1 MMCVSRPGKLLYDGG
16 MHSYGWRS
24 LTCTSTGW
32 SKEGN
37 ASCVSTSLM
46 QPREPPPRPSPEDQ
60 DVWQCCD
67 RRARAAGPQYAHTDE
82 AHTPHPDTATRQH
95 GPIYHLVPGSPAP
108 YRLAVYSGSGV
119 HTMRGHYNCAVD
131 GPRIS
136 GSTTALVSLN
146 GRSFLSCSS
155 HVAAECKTLQPGHLQ
170 SVGSCAPAWAALRQ
184 CTPSTYC
191 VVIYIAH
198 LYDGCAGVT

>member
-1 MMCVSRPGKLLYDGG
+1 MMQ
-16 MHSYGWRS
+16 
-24 LTCTSTGW
+24 TCTATGGGR
-32 SKEGN
+32 SPAPRPAGQRK
-37 ASCVSTSLM
+37 ATPAVCQPVSCS
-46 QPREPPPRPSPEDQ
+46 PREPPRDPLLKTRMYGSVAIE
-60 DVWQCCD
+60 V
-67 RRARAAGPQYAHTDE
+67 RAPLSPQYAHTDE

-108 YRLAVYSGSGV
+108 YRLAVSSGFGV
-119 HTMRGHYNCAVD
+119 HTMRGHHNCAVD

-155 HVAAECKTLQPGHLQ
+155 HVSAECKTLQPGHLQ
-170 SVGSCAPAWAALRQ
+170 SVRSCAPAWAAR

-191 VVIYIAH
+191 VVIHIAH
-198 LYDGCAGVT
+198 LHAGCAGVTLYQR